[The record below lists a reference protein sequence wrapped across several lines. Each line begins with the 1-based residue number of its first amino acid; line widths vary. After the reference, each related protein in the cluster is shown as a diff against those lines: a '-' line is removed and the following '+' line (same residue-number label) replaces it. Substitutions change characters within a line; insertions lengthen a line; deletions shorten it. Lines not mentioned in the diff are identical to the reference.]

1 MTFGMS
7 YKIMVG
13 KYRVAML
20 DSVTVKKSVE
30 NLADTALIVIPG
42 TIMNRAI
49 QVEDKISVGDK
60 VEIWLGYDDNLKM
73 EFTGYLNSI
82 STDDATI
89 KLECEDGLFAFRKS
103 LKDREYKS
111 ISLKNLLAAVVDEVN
126 KAGGTKYTV
135 KCDYDFT
142 WEKFTFFKTTAFD
155 VLKKVQDETKANIY
169 FKDDV
174 LHIHPPY
181 SEIMNEK
188 AVIFDFARNIEKADL
203 KYVRARDKNVEVEVY
218 MTLPDG
224 TKKTQKVGNSGGQ
237 KISKLVS
244 AKDEQSLKN
253 AAESEY
259 NLWVYDGYEGSFT
272 GWLIPYVE
280 PAYKVE
286 LRDSEYEY
294 KNGNYYVIAT
304 ETSFSSSG
312 GVRKIKL
319 GRKTG

>member
-1 MTFGMS
+1 MS
-7 YKIMVG
+7 CKIMVG

-20 DSVTVKKSVE
+20 DSVKITKSVE

-42 TIMNRAI
+42 TVMNKAI
-49 QVEDKISVGDK
+49 QIEDKIKVGDR
-60 VEIWLGYDDNLKM
+60 VEIQLGYDDNPVT
-73 EFTGYLNSI
+73 EFTGYLNGI
-82 STDDATI
+82 GTDDASI
-89 KLECEDGLFAFRKS
+89 RLDCEDALFVFRKS
-103 LKDREYKS
+103 LKDKEYKS

-126 KAGGTKYTV
+126 KQSGTAYTV

-169 FKDDV
+169 FKDEA

-181 SEIMNEK
+181 SEITNDK
-188 AVIFDFARNIEKADL
+188 AVIFDFARNVEKSDL
-203 KYVRARDKNVEVEVY
+203 KYVRARDKKVEVEVTF
-218 MTLPDG
+218 TLPNGDTKSQKYGQPGG
-224 TKKTQKVGNSGGQ
+224 TTIK
-237 KISKLVS
+237 KISGS
-244 AKDEQSLKN
+244 KN
-253 AAESEY
+253 TEDIKRVAESEY

-304 ETSFSSSG
+304 ETNFSSSG
-312 GVRKIKL
+312 GSRKITL